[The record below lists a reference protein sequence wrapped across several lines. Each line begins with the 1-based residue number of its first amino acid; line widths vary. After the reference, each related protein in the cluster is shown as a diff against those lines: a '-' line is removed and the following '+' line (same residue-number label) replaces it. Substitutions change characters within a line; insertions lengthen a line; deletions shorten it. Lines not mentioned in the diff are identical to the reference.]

1 MNNGKYNKKYTP
13 KYDWDYINKKYL
25 DSKIQEINNN
35 FEKQGL
41 NYSLIN
47 KTFSGYWI
55 DGVGKKYK
63 KYTQEFRYDKTSINP
78 GDTFDLTGLTSV
90 IVKQYLKLEIF
101 YDSSGDFV
109 SLPFTSNTSG
119 SSTPGHLSGRILKT
133 SNSGNTK
140 GVDYVRLFGN
150 LSYGGAGTLIIR
162 VEYIKN

>member
-1 MNNGKYNKKYTP
+1 MNNGRYNKKYTP
-13 KYDWDYINKKYL
+13 KYDYDLINKKYL
-25 DSKIQEINNN
+25 DEILKILDE
-35 FEKQGL
+35 ESTH
-41 NYSLIN
+41 SLSN
-47 KTFSGYWI
+47 ETFSGYWI
-55 DGVGKKYK
+55 DSLGKKFK
-63 KYTQEFRYDKTSINP
+63 RYTKEFRYETSSINP

-133 SNSGNTK
+133 SNSDNTK

>member
-1 MNNGKYNKKYTP
+1 MNNGRYNKKYTP
-13 KYDWDYINKKYL
+13 KYDYDMINKKYL
-25 DSKIQEINNN
+25 DEILKILDE
-35 FEKQGL
+35 EST
-41 NYSLIN
+41 YSLSN
-47 KTFSGYWI
+47 ETFSGYWI
-55 DGVGKKYK
+55 DSLGKKFK
-63 KYTQEFRYDKTSINP
+63 RYTKEFRYETSSINP

-119 SSTPGHLSGRILKT
+119 SSTPGYLSGRILKT
-133 SNSGNTK
+133 SNSDNTK

-150 LSYGGAGTLIIR
+150 LSYGGAGTLMIR